1 MVVLE
6 PSETLTMQSIE
17 NKTFDE
23 IRVGDTASAQRTFQA
38 GDVRAWATAFGEIGL
53 FDDSGVTTL
62 PISR

>member
-1 MVVLE
+1 
-6 PSETLTMQSIE
+6 MQSIE